1 MIRTGANIVIESLCR
16 NNAETVFGYPGG
28 AVLPIYDELYKNQ
41 HRINHILCAHEQNAV
56 HAADGYARITRRP
69 GVVIATSGPGASNL
83 VTGIATAYLDS
94 VPLVI
99 ITGNVNTAL
108 LGKDS
113 FQELDITGVTR
124 PIVKHNFAVT
134 SVRELAGVIDAAF
147 RIALDG
153 RKGPV
158 LIDIPKSIQCDSC
171 SEKNHCSPLYFS
183 NPLRTPDLSAALQ
196 ALNESSR
203 PLIYAGGGIIS
214 AGASG
219 ELEHLAELLDAPVVF
234 SMMGLTAMN
243 HDHPKNAGM
252 CGMHGTAASAELLDK
267 CDLLLALGVRFS
279 DRAAGD
285 PEKFRKNKRIIH
297 IDIDHSEL
305 NKNVTA
311 DIGIRGE
318 LKETLQK
325 LLSALPR
332 KRHPEWNAFLEKAKS
347 SNSPCT
353 ESSLVPR
360 TLFAT
365 VAEYCDKD
373 CAVATDVGQHQMW
386 TMHHYPFHRPGSL
399 LTSGGLGTMGYGL
412 GAAIGASIAQN
423 GKCVVLFT
431 GDGSFG
437 MSLQELAT
445 AVTYKLPLVIVI
457 CNNGVLGMVRQWQT
471 MFFNQHYSCS
481 TLNRQTDFPAL
492 ARAFG
497 AEGKKIT
504 TLEELRAALSD
515 LPADR
520 PLVLDCHLDQD
531 EFALPM
537 IPPGG
542 SVEDMITEKKEF

>member
-16 NNAETVFGYPGG
+16 NHVETVFGYPGG

-41 HRINHILCAHEQNAV
+41 HRIDHILCAHEQNAV
-56 HAADGYARITRRP
+56 HAADGYARISRRP

-99 ITGNVNTAL
+99 ITGNVNASL
-108 LGKDS
+108 LGRDS

-124 PIVKHNFAVT
+124 PIVKHNFTVT
-134 SVRELAGVIDAAF
+134 SVRELAGVMDAAF
-147 RIALDG
+147 RIALEG
-153 RKGPV
+153 RRGPV

-171 SEKNHCSPLYFS
+171 SEKNYCSPLYFTH
-183 NPLRTPDLSAALQ
+183 PLRQPDLTAAVSALKDA
-196 ALNESSR
+196 AR
-203 PLIYAGGGIIS
+203 PLIYAGGGVV
-214 AGASG
+214 AACAFH
-219 ELEHLAELLDAPVVF
+219 ELESLAEHLDAPVVF
-234 SMMGLTAMN
+234 SMMGLSAMSC
-243 HDHPKNAGM
+243 DHPKNAGM

-305 NKNVTA
+305 NKNVTV
-311 DIGIRGE
+311 DMGIRGE
-318 LKETLQK
+318 LKETLTRV
-325 LLSALPR
+325 LELLPR
-332 KRHPEWNAFLEKAKS
+332 QSRPLWHDFLEKVKGTPR
-347 SNSPCT
+347 PC
-353 ESSLVPR
+353 EKKSLVPQN
-360 TLFAT
+360 LFAT
-365 VAEYCDKD
+365 VAEYCGPD

-386 TMHHYPFHRPGSL
+386 TMHHYPFRRSGAL

-412 GAAIGASIAQN
+412 GAAIGASIAQG
-423 GKCVVLFT
+423 GKRVVLFT

-445 AVTYKLPLVIVI
+445 AVTYRLPLLIVI

-471 MFFNQHYSCS
+471 MFFRKRYSCS

-497 AEGKKIT
+497 AEGQKIT
-504 TLEELRAALSD
+504 TLEELKAALSH

-520 PLVLDCHLDQD
+520 PLVLDCRLDQD

-542 SVEDMITEKKEF
+542 SVEDMITQKEF